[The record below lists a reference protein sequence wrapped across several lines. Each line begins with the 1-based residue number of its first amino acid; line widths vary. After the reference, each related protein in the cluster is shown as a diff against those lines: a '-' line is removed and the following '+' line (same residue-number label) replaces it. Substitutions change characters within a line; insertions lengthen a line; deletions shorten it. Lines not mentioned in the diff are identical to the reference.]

1 MSDHLDPHGYAYCI
15 HRCVE
20 GGCLNNSKQKLWSR
34 NGNPLRRHAVN
45 SRRHPKC
52 NTSCPGHQILGRST
66 GKYQYQVIA
75 TSEQVAEAFKSS
87 LGDNIEVGSDGDNED
102 GGDNDYE
109 DGVGDGVDDIY
120 DVGNIKDNIDTLTEN
135 YTKTV
140 DKLLPSDPPPRRSS
154 SIIALEL
161 VPREVSPPN
170 LQEPDKPNIVD
181 LNDDGK
187 PTAYT
192 TKQSDAKKTFVVIYV
207 PDPTRCHSTATS
219 ASVDLAFIRTTIN
232 IEQWKSIKHLEGTVF
247 EIKTRTPSPNNSVS
261 VYMQEWVRFPI
272 DGSMHCFFCSTPS
285 LKLCVMIRL
294 ARAKNIN
301 TGDTLFVVEYMSWSD
316 FRNAMVE
323 DLKNKRIWERFAQ
336 ADCLVGGVDISLSYL

>member
-1 MSDHLDPHGYAYCI
+1 
-15 HRCVE
+15 
-20 GGCLNNSKQKLWSR
+20 
-34 NGNPLRRHAVN
+34 VN
-45 SRRHPKC
+45 SRRHPEC
-52 NTSCPGHQILGRST
+52 NASCPGHQILGRST
-66 GKYQYQVIA
+66 GKYRYQVIA

-87 LGDNIEVGSDGDNED
+87 LGDNIEDDGDGDNENS
-102 GGDNDYE
+102 GDNDDE
-109 DGVGDGVDDIY
+109 NGVGNGVDDGYEDNSI
-120 DVGNIKDNIDTLTEN
+120 GNKKDDNGDDIDDKDNIDTPTEN
-135 YTKTV
+135 YTNTV
-140 DKLLPSDPPPRRSS
+140 DKLLPFDPPPRRSS

-161 VPREVSPPN
+161 VPREVSPPD
-170 LQEPDKPNIVD
+170 LQEPDKHNIVD

-192 TKQSDAKKTFVVIYV
+192 TKQSDAKKTFIVIYV

-219 ASVDLAFIRTTIN
+219 ASVDLAFIRTTIS
-232 IEQWKSIKHLEGTVF
+232 IEEWKSIKYLEGTVF
-247 EIKTRTPSPNNSVS
+247 ETKTRTASPNNSVT

-272 DGSMHCFFCSTPS
+272 DGSMCCFFCSIFS
-285 LKLCVMIRL
+285 LKLCIMIRL

-301 TGDTLFVVEYMSWSD
+301 TGDKLFVVEYMSWSD